1 MGIYFSFRQGIVNLG
16 KKPPHYF
23 TTDKAAYPVGGR
35 RISGVFQT
43 QITGV
48 LAVKVLRRE
57 GEKMD
62 CIQCWGEDEQSKTA
76 AQKGAKEGQGG

>member
-1 MGIYFSFRQGIVNLG
+1 M
-16 KKPPHYF
+16 
-23 TTDKAAYPVGGR
+23 GGR